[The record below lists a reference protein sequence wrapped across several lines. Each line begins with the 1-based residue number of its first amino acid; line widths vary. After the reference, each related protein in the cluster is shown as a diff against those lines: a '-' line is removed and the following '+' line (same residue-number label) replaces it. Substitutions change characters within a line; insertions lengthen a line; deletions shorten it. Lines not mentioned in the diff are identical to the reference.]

1 MTKNEILEQLKN
13 EGVESLEELATYL
26 IKKTHEDGDENKPV
40 VNAAIIVHHGFVS
53 H

>member
-1 MTKNEILEQLKN
+1 MTKIEIMDQLKN
-13 EGVESLEELATYL
+13 EGVESLEDLAGYL
-26 IKKTHEDGDENKPV
+26 IKKTHEDGDESKPV